1 MTSFRYQA
9 VEENGTAV
17 KGTIEASDRKAA
29 LHLLGERGLFPS
41 ELQVCPAGNNGN
53 GSGNG
58 NGATGAAP
66 VVAVKP
72 AGRSGFR
79 IGTGVK
85 RKEITAFTREM
96 SALLGAGIPIP
107 QALDGLGQEEE
118 NSSLREAV
126 LRLAETVRKGIAMS
140 AAMEEHPR
148 LFNKLYVSMV
158 RVGEEAGVLP
168 KVMADLAELLEHE
181 DELRSEIVA
190 AVSYPVFV
198 LGFGIFTVIILLTV
212 VLPKLFGMLQ
222 DMLEILPLPTLIL
235 LRVSGFFQVYWLP
248 ALVLVIGAAAGARWY
263 VRSTQGAWHWD
274 KLKLRLPVMGSVFR
288 TAALSRFARTL
299 GTLVKSGV
307 SLLPALKIVENTIG
321 NLVLARWIAQVSE
334 ETRGG
339 DSLAAPLRKLGIFPR
354 TVIQMI
360 SVGEETGKLDEMLLK
375 VADIEERHMR
385 ARTKTLVS
393 LLAPAL
399 ILVVGALVGFMV
411 IALLL
416 PIFKMSRA
424 IH

>member
-1 MTSFRYQA
+1 MTAFRYQA
-9 VEENGTAV
+9 VEGSGAPV
-17 KGTIEASDRKAA
+17 KGVIEAEDRKSA
-29 LHLLGERGLFPS
+29 LQLLSARGLFPS
-41 ELQVCPAGNNGN
+41 ELQVSN
-53 GSGNG
+53 GNG
-58 NGATGAAP
+58 NGAASATPIAP
-66 VVAVKP
+66 LKAERR
-72 AGRSGFR
+72 AEFR
-79 IGTGVK
+79 LGTGIK

-96 SALLGAGIPIP
+96 AALLGAGIPIP

-118 NSSLREAV
+118 NPALREAV
-126 LRLAETVRKGIAMS
+126 AKISDSVRKGISIS

-168 KVMADLAELLEHE
+168 KVMTDLAELLEHE
-181 DELRSEIVA
+181 DEVRGEVRA
-190 AVSYPVFV
+190 AVAYPLFV
-198 LGFGIFTVIILLTV
+198 LGFGIFTVVILLTV
-212 VLPKLFGMLQ
+212 VLPRLFSMLQ
-222 DMLEILPLPTLIL
+222 DMLDTLPLPTLIL
-235 LRVSGFFQVYWLP
+235 LRVSGFFRHYWLP
-248 ALVLVIGAAAGARWY
+248 VLVGTVAVTAGLRWYLRSPAGAL
-263 VRSTQGAWHWD
+263 AWD

-288 TAALSRFARTL
+288 AAALSRFARTL

-321 NLVLARWIAQVSE
+321 NLMLANLIAQVSE

-339 DSLAAPLRKLGIFPR
+339 DSLAAPLRKLGIFPK
-354 TVIQMI
+354 TAIQMI
-360 SVGEETGKLDEMLLK
+360 NVGEETGKLDEMLLK

-385 ARTKTLVS
+385 ARTKTLIS